1 MPPSTLQV
9 QWSSGYDF
17 CFTRRRSPVRSW
29 IGPLLAFFRFKS
41 FLSSLNLVRIVFF
54 NHPCF
59 LTSSRVFPSVLIGH
73 HPHSFME
80 LPQLPLDA
88 YVALCLVIA
97 TPWLYRTFSSK
108 SSADQALSAL
118 LLLHT
123 LYILHALFVSPPQN
137 IFKTLGLHLTASPE
151 ALRAGVA
158 ELYGGGQNVPQ
169 HLDTLLK
176 KLGLMDLRMIYI
188 RCVQPLTIV
197 CHSGIRTSS
206 FQGSGTRSLPP
217 ARTANHS
224 MILRYTRSLALCWS
238 IFAKLHSLGYIVL
251 HFHAPF
257 RDYSQFRL

>member
-1 MPPSTLQV
+1 
-9 QWSSGYDF
+9 
-17 CFTRRRSPVRSW
+17 
-29 IGPLLAFFRFKS
+29 
-41 FLSSLNLVRIVFF
+41 
-54 NHPCF
+54 
-59 LTSSRVFPSVLIGH
+59 
-73 HPHSFME
+73 ME

-123 LYILHALFVSPPQN
+123 LYILYALLVSPPQN

-188 RCVQPLTIV
+188 RCGSISYYA
-197 CHSGIRTSS
+197 CYSRIRTC
-206 FQGSGTRSLPP
+206 FQGSGTRSSPP
-217 ARTANHS
+217 ARTVIHS
-224 MILRYTRSLALCWS
+224 MISRCTRSLALCWS
-238 IFAKLHSLGYIVL
+238 TFAKLRSLGYISL
-251 HFHAPF
+251 YFYAPF
-257 RDYSQFRL
+257 RHYSQFVFRS